1 MKKKQVL
8 VGLGT
13 VAIVAGLSNQV
24 KADETTKA
32 DLKQPE
38 TTKKVVEQVVKTPNE
53 DDVKKAKNELDKA
66 NSEVEANQ
74 KVVDNTKKEQETA
87 LKETNNAENEVK
99 KTQEIADKA
108 TPSEIKN
115 AQAGVEKNQ
124 ATVNEAEKTLESAK
138 QVDQKAQEAVN
149 AQQINVANA
158 TKQAEKAQAN
168 VENAKNK
175 VKEAESAFDSK
186 TLLKAQQDAGVLEE
200 KVQKDQEKV
209 NDLTNE
215 VTNAKNE
222 QKDLVDSGNKTRSNL
237 EADLK
242 NAGDEYLAKIITH
255 ELERKEVPEYESKT
269 SPKEEKTFVGG
280 DGKTYYTVAN
290 EDVDFDGEKTETIV
304 MKSEEDYN
312 TPHVID
318 YKKVSEE
325 VRKYLIELRK
335 INGID
340 IPVPEVTDKALKYA
354 KARSDE
360 MIAKDELSHDTK
372 LKKSDFGLRGS
383 TENASAGTLPE
394 KATESEK
401 ELAYNLILRYFN
413 DYSNASAYGTSNPD
427 EANRMNYGHRI
438 PLLSASGTGM
448 AVGSSFDENSKYG
461 NYGTL
466 QFVTDDPNYP
476 VYSTVE
482 DSYTST
488 WHLAKAENKDSDP
501 DHSEFYYNGKRVKF
515 LPKTTFIYVW
525 NETTHPKNPVYAK
538 AKEALD
544 TFNAKQAKDE
554 ATISQ
559 KLATLNAEYDTA
571 KNILEKDRAD
581 LKNANDRVADL
592 TKDNEE
598 KVKTLK
604 LAQSELAKQN
614 DELVNAQTNL
624 EKQESEL
631 RRLKTVKEN
640 TFNLVKEAEKTLTK
654 AKTELEK
661 AQQYVSDLQNA
672 PKNLEVAK
680 KHLLEAQQKLNV
692 AQKNYDEA
700 VEKLNSA
707 KAQQEEV
714 QKKYLTLS
722 KEYDKYIKDK
732 QEAEL
737 QEKLKREYNVIV
749 SKGLT
754 PVAVTDTKGKIVAY
768 KVAESPSKTAG
779 QRNKAVY
786 GAKGLVL
793 PQTGDQTRETLAMA
807 SVLAITALGFVKL
820 KRKEN

>member
-99 KTQEIADKA
+99 KAQEIADKA

-115 AQAGVEKNQ
+115 AQVGVEKNQ

-158 TKQAEKAQAN
+158 TKQVEKAQAN

-215 VTNAKNE
+215 VTNEKNK
-222 QKDLVDSGNKTRSNL
+222 QKDLVESGNKTRSSL

-242 NAGDEYLAKIITH
+242 NAGDEYLTKIITH

-304 MKSEEDYN
+304 LKSEEDYN

-360 MIAKDELSHDTK
+360 MIAKDKLSHDTK

-413 DYSNASAYGTSNPD
+413 DYGNASAYGTSNPD

-448 AVGSSFDENSKYG
+448 AVGSSFDKNSKYG

-466 QFVTDDPNYP
+466 QFVTDDPNHP
-476 VYSTVE
+476 VYPTVE
-482 DSYTST
+482 GSYTST

-515 LPKTTFIYVW
+515 LPKTTFVYVW

-604 LAQSELAKQN
+604 SAQSELAKQN
-614 DELVNAQTNL
+614 DELVNAQTDL

-754 PVAVTDTKGKIVAY
+754 PVAVTDTKGKFVAY
-768 KVAESPSKTAG
+768 KVAESPSKTAV

>member
-8 VGLGT
+8 VGLGA

-24 KADETTKA
+24 KADETAKA
-32 DLKQPE
+32 DFKQPE
-38 TTKKVVEQVVKTPNE
+38 TTKKVVEQVVQTPNE
-53 DDVKKAKNELDKA
+53 NDVKNAKSDLDKA
-66 NSEVEANQ
+66 DSEVKANQ
-74 KVVDNTKKEQETA
+74 RLVESTKKDQEIA

-99 KTQEIADKA
+99 KAQEIADKA

-115 AQAGVEKNQ
+115 AQVGVEKNQ

-158 TKQAEKAQAN
+158 TKQVEKAQAN
-168 VENAKNK
+168 VEKAKNK

-186 TLLKAQQDAGVLEE
+186 TLLKAQQDAGALEE

-215 VTNAKNE
+215 ITSAKNK
-222 QKDLVDSGNKTRSNL
+222 QKDLVESGNKTRSNL
-237 EADLK
+237 EVDLK
-242 NAGDEYLAKIITH
+242 NAGDEYLTKIITH

-325 VRKYLIELRK
+325 VHKYLIELRK

-394 KATESEK
+394 KAIESEK

-448 AVGSSFDENSKYG
+448 AVGSSFDKNSKYG

-482 DSYTST
+482 GSYTST

-515 LPKTTFIYVW
+515 LPKTTFVYVW

-554 ATISQ
+554 TTISQ
-559 KLATLNAEYDTA
+559 KLATLNTEYNTA
-571 KNILEKDRAD
+571 KNILEKDKAD
-581 LKNANDRVADL
+581 LKNANDRVANL

-598 KVKTLK
+598 KVRTLK
-604 LAQSELAKQN
+604 LAQSELTKQN
-614 DELVNAQTNL
+614 DELANTQSNL
-624 EKQESEL
+624 EKQETEL
-631 RRLKTVKEN
+631 RRLEEVKKN
-640 TFNLVKEAEKTLTK
+640 TLSLIKEAEKALNE
-654 AKTELEK
+654 AKTELAK
-661 AQQYVSDLQNA
+661 AQQYVLDLQNA
-672 PKNLEVAK
+672 PKILEVAK
-680 KHLLEAQQKLNV
+680 KDLLEAKQKLDV
-692 AQKNYDEA
+692 AQKKYDEA

-707 KAQQEEV
+707 KVQREEA
-714 QKKYLTLS
+714 QKKYLVLS
-722 KEYDKYIKDK
+722 EEYGKYIKAK

-768 KVAESPSKTAG
+768 KVAESPSKKAL
-779 QRNKAVY
+779 QHNKAVY
-786 GAKGLVL
+786 GAKGSVL
-793 PQTGDQTRETLAMA
+793 PQTGDQTEEVLAMA
-807 SVLAITALGFVKL
+807 SVLAITALGLVKV

>member
-99 KTQEIADKA
+99 KAQEIADKA

-115 AQAGVEKNQ
+115 AQVGVEKNQ

-158 TKQAEKAQAN
+158 TKQVEKAQAN

-215 VTNAKNE
+215 VTNEKNKH
-222 QKDLVDSGNKTRSNL
+222 KDLVESGNKTRSSL

-242 NAGDEYLAKIITH
+242 NAGDEYLTKIITH

-304 MKSEEDYN
+304 LKSEEDYN

-360 MIAKDELSHDTK
+360 MIAKDKLSHDTK
-372 LKKSDFGLRGS
+372 LKKSDFLCFS
-383 TENASAGTLPE
+383 LFEKHKFYIIWFSPE
-394 KATESEK
+394 DDLIIKMLEQVHQQEK
-401 ELAYNLILRYFN
+401 
-413 DYSNASAYGTSNPD
+413 
-427 EANRMNYGHRI
+427 
-438 PLLSASGTGM
+438 
-448 AVGSSFDENSKYG
+448 
-461 NYGTL
+461 
-466 QFVTDDPNYP
+466 
-476 VYSTVE
+476 
-482 DSYTST
+482 
-488 WHLAKAENKDSDP
+488 
-501 DHSEFYYNGKRVKF
+501 
-515 LPKTTFIYVW
+515 PKTSEAQNQYFRLFI
-525 NETTHPKNPVYAK
+525 
-538 AKEALD
+538 
-544 TFNAKQAKDE
+544 
-554 ATISQ
+554 
-559 KLATLNAEYDTA
+559 
-571 KNILEKDRAD
+571 
-581 LKNANDRVADL
+581 LK
-592 TKDNEE
+592 KIEE
-598 KVKTLK
+598 KY
-604 LAQSELAKQN
+604 N
-614 DELVNAQTNL
+614 D
-624 EKQESEL
+624 
-631 RRLKTVKEN
+631 
-640 TFNLVKEAEKTLTK
+640 
-654 AKTELEK
+654 
-661 AQQYVSDLQNA
+661 
-672 PKNLEVAK
+672 
-680 KHLLEAQQKLNV
+680 
-692 AQKNYDEA
+692 
-700 VEKLNSA
+700 
-707 KAQQEEV
+707 
-714 QKKYLTLS
+714 
-722 KEYDKYIKDK
+722 
-732 QEAEL
+732 
-737 QEKLKREYNVIV
+737 
-749 SKGLT
+749 
-754 PVAVTDTKGKIVAY
+754 
-768 KVAESPSKTAG
+768 
-779 QRNKAVY
+779 
-786 GAKGLVL
+786 
-793 PQTGDQTRETLAMA
+793 
-807 SVLAITALGFVKL
+807 
-820 KRKEN
+820 

>member
-1 MKKKQVL
+1 MKKKQML
-8 VGLGT
+8 IGLGT
-13 VAIVAGLSNQV
+13 VAVVVGLGNQA
-24 KADETTKA
+24 KADVVTKP
-32 DLKQPE
+32 DSKQPE
-38 TTKKVVEQVVKTPNE
+38 TTWKAVGEVVKTPSEE
-53 DDVKKAKNELDKA
+53 DVTKAKNELDKVD
-66 NSEVEANQ
+66 SEVKSHQ
-74 KVVDNTKKEQETA
+74 KAVDKAKQEQATA
-87 LKETNNAENEVK
+87 LEEKNNAESEVK
-99 KTQEIADKA
+99 KAQEIADKA

-115 AQAGVEKNQ
+115 AQADVEKKQ
-124 ATVNEAEKTLESAK
+124 ATVNEAENTLENAK

-149 AQQINVANA
+149 AQQTKVADA
-158 TKQAEKAQAN
+158 TKQVEKEQAD

-186 TLLKAQQDAGVLEE
+186 TLLKAQQDAGALEE
-200 KVQKDQEKV
+200 KVQSDQKKADALASEVAKAEK
-209 NDLTNE
+209 
-215 VTNAKNE
+215 E
-222 QKDLVDSGNKTRSNL
+222 QKDLVANGDKTRADL
-237 EADLK
+237 ETDLK
-242 NAGDEYLAKIITH
+242 NAGDEYLTEIITH

-269 SPKEEKTFVGG
+269 SPKEEKTFTGR

-304 MKSEEDYN
+304 MNSEEDYK
-312 TPHVID
+312 TPHVVD

-340 IPVPEVTDKALKYA
+340 IPVPEVTEKALKYA

-372 LKKSDFGLRGS
+372 LNKADFGLRGS

-394 KATESEK
+394 KAIESEK

-413 DYSNASAYGTSNPD
+413 DYSNASSYGTSSPN
-427 EANRMNYGHRI
+427 EANIMNYGHRI

-448 AVGSSFDENSKYG
+448 AVGSSFDEKSQYG

-466 QFVTDDPNYP
+466 QFVTDDPNHP
-476 VYSTVE
+476 VYPTVE
-482 DSYTST
+482 GSYTST

-515 LPKTTFIYVW
+515 LPKTTFVYVW

-559 KLATLNAEYDTA
+559 KLATLNAEYSTA
-571 KNILEKDRAD
+571 KSNLEKDKTD
-581 LKNANDRVADL
+581 LKVANDRVADL

-614 DELVNAQTNL
+614 DELANAKSNL
-624 EKQESEL
+624 EKQEAEL
-631 RRLKTVKEN
+631 RRLEEVKGN
-640 TFNLVKEAEKTLTK
+640 TLSLIKEAEKALNE
-654 AKTELEK
+654 AKTGLAK

-672 PKNLEVAK
+672 PKILAVAK
-680 KHLLEAQQKLNV
+680 NHLTETQQKLNV
-692 AQKNYDEA
+692 AQTNYDEA

-707 KAQQEEV
+707 KKQQEEA
-714 QKKYLTLS
+714 QKKYTAVNEEYS
-722 KEYDKYIKDK
+722 KYMKAK

-737 QEKLKREYNVIV
+737 QEKLKREYNEIV

-768 KVAESPSKTAG
+768 KVAETPSKSVA
-779 QRNKAVY
+779 QRNKVVY
-786 GAKGLVL
+786 GAKGSVL
-793 PQTGDQTRETLAMA
+793 PQTGDQTKGTLAMA
-807 SVLAITALGFVKL
+807 GVLAITTLGLAGL

>member
-1 MKKKQVL
+1 MKKKKVL
-8 VGLGT
+8 VGLGA

-38 TTKKVVEQVVKTPNE
+38 TTKKVIEQVVKTPNE

-74 KVVDNTKKEQETA
+74 RVVDNTKKERETA

-99 KTQEIADKA
+99 KAQEIADKA

-115 AQAGVEKNQ
+115 AQENVGKNQ
-124 ATVNEAEKTLESAK
+124 STVNEAEKTLENAK
-138 QVDQKAQEAVN
+138 QVDQKAQEAIN
-149 AQQINVANA
+149 AQQKNVTDA
-158 TKQAEKAQAN
+158 TKQVEKEKSD
-168 VENAKNK
+168 VETAKSK

-186 TLLKAQQDAGVLEE
+186 TLLKAQQDAGKLEE
-200 KVQKDQEKV
+200 KVQADQKRV
-209 NDLTNE
+209 DTLTEE
-215 VTNAKNE
+215 VTNAEKK
-222 QKDLVDSGNKTRSNL
+222 QKDLVTSGDKTRSNL

-242 NAGDEYLAKIITH
+242 NAGDEYLTKIITH

-394 KATESEK
+394 KAIESEK

-413 DYSNASAYGTSNPD
+413 DYSNASAYGTSSPD

-438 PLLSASGTGM
+438 PLLSASGTGI
-448 AVGSSFDENSKYG
+448 AVGSSFDKNSQYG

-466 QFVTDDPNYP
+466 QFVTDDPNHP
-476 VYSTVE
+476 VYPTVE
-482 DSYTST
+482 GSYTST

-515 LPKTTFIYVW
+515 LPKTTFVYVW

-700 VEKLNSA
+700 VKKLNSV
-707 KAQQEEV
+707 KAQREEV
-714 QKKYLTLS
+714 QKKYVTLS
-722 KEYDKYIKDK
+722 EEYNKYIKAK

-754 PVAVTDTKGKIVAY
+754 PVAVTDTKGKIIAY
-768 KVAESPSKTAG
+768 KVVENPSKTAV

-807 SVLAITALGFVKL
+807 SLLAITALGFVKL

>member
-8 VGLGT
+8 VGLGA

-24 KADETTKA
+24 KADETAKA
-32 DLKQPE
+32 DFRQPE
-38 TTKKVVEQVVKTPNE
+38 TTKKVVEQVTQTPNE
-53 DDVKKAKNELDKA
+53 NDVKKAKNELDKA

-74 KVVDNTKKEQETA
+74 KVVDGAKKEQETA

-99 KTQEIADKA
+99 KAQEIADKA

-158 TKQAEKAQAN
+158 TKQVEKAQAN

-215 VTNAKNE
+215 VTDEKNR
-222 QKDLVDSGNKTRSNL
+222 QKDLVESGNKTRSSL

-242 NAGDEYLAKIITH
+242 NAGDEYLTKIITH

-280 DGKTYYTVAN
+280 DGKNYYTVAN

-304 MKSEEDYN
+304 MKSEEEYN
-312 TPHVID
+312 APHVID

-335 INGID
+335 INGIN

-466 QFVTDDPNYP
+466 QFVTDDPNHP
-476 VYSTVE
+476 VYPTVE
-482 DSYTST
+482 GSYTST

-515 LPKTTFIYVW
+515 LPKTTFVYVW

-614 DELVNAQTNL
+614 DELVNAQTDL

-640 TFNLVKEAEKTLTK
+640 TFNLIKEAEKTLTK

-768 KVAESPSKTAG
+768 KVAESPSKTAV

>member
-8 VGLGT
+8 VGLGA
-13 VAIVAGLSNQV
+13 VAIVAGLSNQA
-24 KADETTKA
+24 KADEATKA
-32 DLKQPE
+32 DFRQPE
-38 TTKKVVEQVVKTPNE
+38 TTKKVVEQVAQTPNE
-53 DDVKKAKNELDKA
+53 NDVKKAKNEVDKA

-74 KVVDNTKKEQETA
+74 KVVDGAKKEQETA

-99 KTQEIADKA
+99 KAQEIADKA

-158 TKQAEKAQAN
+158 TKQVEKAQAN

-215 VTNAKNE
+215 VTNEKNK
-222 QKDLVDSGNKTRSNL
+222 QKDLVESGNKTRSSL

-242 NAGDEYLAKIITH
+242 NAGDEYLTKIITH

-304 MKSEEDYN
+304 LKSEEDYN

-448 AVGSSFDENSKYG
+448 AVGSSFDKNSKYG
-461 NYGTL
+461 NYRTL

-482 DSYTST
+482 GSYTST

-515 LPKTTFIYVW
+515 LPKTTFVYVW

-604 LAQSELAKQN
+604 SAQSELAKQN
-614 DELVNAQTNL
+614 DELVNAQTDL

-768 KVAESPSKTAG
+768 KVAESPSKTAV

>member
-99 KTQEIADKA
+99 KAQEIADKA

-115 AQAGVEKNQ
+115 AQVGVEKNQ

-158 TKQAEKAQAN
+158 TKQVEKAQAN

-215 VTNAKNE
+215 VTNEKNK
-222 QKDLVDSGNKTRSNL
+222 QKDLVESGNKTRSSL

-242 NAGDEYLAKIITH
+242 NAGDEYLTKIITH

-304 MKSEEDYN
+304 LKSEEDYN

-360 MIAKDELSHDTK
+360 MIAKDKLSHDTK

-383 TENASAGTLPE
+383 TENASAGMLPE

-413 DYSNASAYGTSNPD
+413 DYSNASAYGTDRPD

-448 AVGSSFDENSKYG
+448 AVGSSFDKNSKYG

-482 DSYTST
+482 GSYTST

-515 LPKTTFIYVW
+515 LPKTTFVYVW

-559 KLATLNAEYDTA
+559 KLATLNAEYNTA
-571 KNILEKDRAD
+571 KNILEKDKAD
-581 LKNANDRVADL
+581 LKNANDRVANL

-598 KVKTLK
+598 KVRTLK
-604 LAQSELAKQN
+604 SAQSELTKQN
-614 DELVNAQTNL
+614 DELANTQSNL
-624 EKQESEL
+624 EKQKAEL
-631 RRLKTVKEN
+631 RRLEEVKKN
-640 TFNLVKEAEKTLTK
+640 TLSLIKEAEKALNE
-654 AKTELEK
+654 AKTELAK

-672 PKNLEVAK
+672 PKILEVAK
-680 KHLLEAQQKLNV
+680 KHLLEAKQKLDV
-692 AQKNYDEA
+692 AQKKYDEA

-707 KAQQEEV
+707 KVQREEV

-722 KEYDKYIKDK
+722 EEYGKYIKAK

-779 QRNKAVY
+779 QHNKAVY

>member
-1 MKKKQVL
+1 MKKKQML
-8 VGLGT
+8 VGLGA
-13 VAIVAGLSNQV
+13 VAIVAGLSNQA
-24 KADETTKA
+24 KADEATKA
-32 DLKQPE
+32 DFRQPE
-38 TTKKVVEQVVKTPNE
+38 TTKKVVEQVAQTPNE
-53 DDVKKAKNELDKA
+53 NDVKKAKNEVDKA
-66 NSEVEANQ
+66 NSEVEDNQ
-74 KVVDNTKKEQETA
+74 KVVDGAKKEQETA

-99 KTQEIADKA
+99 KAQEIADKA

-115 AQAGVEKNQ
+115 AQENVGKNQ
-124 ATVNEAEKTLESAK
+124 ATVNEAEKTLENSK
-138 QVDQKAQEAVN
+138 QVDQKAQEAIN
-149 AQQINVANA
+149 AQQKNVTDA
-158 TKQAEKAQAN
+158 TKQVEKEKSD
-168 VENAKNK
+168 VETAKSK

-200 KVQKDQEKV
+200 KVQKDQEEV
-209 NDLTNE
+209 NALANE
-215 VTNAKNE
+215 VTNAKNK
-222 QKDLVDSGNKTRSNL
+222 QKDLVESGNKTRSNL

-242 NAGDEYLAKIITH
+242 NAGDEYLTKIITH

-312 TPHVID
+312 TPHVVD

-394 KATESEK
+394 KAIESEK

-413 DYSNASAYGTSNPD
+413 DYSNASAYGTDRPD

-438 PLLSASGTGM
+438 PLLSASGTGI
-448 AVGSSFDENSKYG
+448 AVGSSFDKNSQYG

-466 QFVTDDPNYP
+466 QFVTDDPNHP
-476 VYSTVE
+476 VYPTVE
-482 DSYTST
+482 GSYTST

-515 LPKTTFIYVW
+515 LPKTTFVYVW

-544 TFNAKQAKDE
+544 TFNTKQAKDE

-614 DELVNAQTNL
+614 DELVNAQTDL

-768 KVAESPSKTAG
+768 KVAESPSKTAV

>member
-1 MKKKQVL
+1 MKKKKVL
-8 VGLGT
+8 VGLGA

-99 KTQEIADKA
+99 KAQEIADKA

-115 AQAGVEKNQ
+115 AQENVGKNQ
-124 ATVNEAEKTLESAK
+124 TTVNEAEKTLENAK
-138 QVDQKAQEAVN
+138 QVDQKAQEAIN
-149 AQQINVANA
+149 AQQKNVTDA
-158 TKQAEKAQAN
+158 TKQVEKEKSD
-168 VENAKNK
+168 VETAKSK

-186 TLLKAQQDAGVLEE
+186 TLLKAQQDAGKLEE
-200 KVQKDQEKV
+200 KVQADQKRV
-209 NDLTNE
+209 DTLTEE
-215 VTNAKNE
+215 VTNAEKK
-222 QKDLVDSGNKTRSNL
+222 QKDLVTSGDKTRSNL

-242 NAGDEYLAKIITH
+242 NAGDEYLTKIITH

-325 VRKYLIELRK
+325 VRNYLIELRK

-413 DYSNASAYGTSNPD
+413 DYSNASAYGTSSPD

-438 PLLSASGTGM
+438 PLLSASGTGI
-448 AVGSSFDENSKYG
+448 AVGSSFDKNSKYG

-466 QFVTDDPNYP
+466 QFVTDDPNHP
-476 VYSTVE
+476 VYPTVE
-482 DSYTST
+482 GSYTST

-515 LPKTTFIYVW
+515 LPKTTFVYVW

-554 ATISQ
+554 AEASQ
-559 KLATLNAEYDTA
+559 RLATLNAEYNTA
-571 KNILEKDRAD
+571 KNILEKDKTD

-624 EKQESEL
+624 EKQEREL

-640 TFNLVKEAEKTLTK
+640 AFNLVKEVEKTLTK

-661 AQQYVSDLQNA
+661 AQKYVSDLQNA
-672 PKNLEVAK
+672 PKILEVVK
-680 KHLLEAQQKLNV
+680 KRLLEAQQKLNV
-692 AQKNYDEA
+692 AQKNYEEA
-700 VEKLNSA
+700 VKKLNSA
-707 KAQQEEV
+707 KIQREEL

-722 KEYDKYIKDK
+722 EEYDKYIKAK

-737 QEKLKREYNVIV
+737 QEKLKREYNAIV

-754 PVAVTDTKGKIVAY
+754 PVAVTNAKGEIVAY
-768 KVAESPSKTAG
+768 KVAESPSKTAV

>member
-8 VGLGT
+8 VGLGA
-13 VAIVAGLSNQV
+13 VAIVAGLSNQA

-32 DLKQPE
+32 DFKQPE
-38 TTKKVVEQVVKTPNE
+38 TTKKVVEQVVQTPNE
-53 DDVKKAKNELDKA
+53 NDVKNAKSDLDKA
-66 NSEVEANQ
+66 DSEVKANQ
-74 KVVDNTKKEQETA
+74 RLVENTKKDQEIA

-99 KTQEIADKA
+99 KAQEIADKA

-115 AQAGVEKNQ
+115 AQVGVEKNQ

-158 TKQAEKAQAN
+158 TKQVEKAQAN
-168 VENAKNK
+168 VEKAKNK

-186 TLLKAQQDAGVLEE
+186 TLLKAQQDAGALEE

-215 VTNAKNE
+215 VTSAKNK
-222 QKDLVDSGNKTRSNL
+222 QKDLVESGNKTRSNL
-237 EADLK
+237 EVDLK
-242 NAGDEYLAKIITH
+242 NAGDEYLTKIITH

-394 KATESEK
+394 KAIESEK

-448 AVGSSFDENSKYG
+448 AVGSSFDKNSKYG

-482 DSYTST
+482 GSYTST

-515 LPKTTFIYVW
+515 LPKTTFVYVW

-571 KNILEKDRAD
+571 KNILEKDRVD

-604 LAQSELAKQN
+604 LAQSELVKQN

-714 QKKYLTLS
+714 QKKYLILS

-768 KVAESPSKTAG
+768 KVVENPSKTAV

>member
-8 VGLGT
+8 VGLGA

-115 AQAGVEKNQ
+115 AQVGVEKNQ

-158 TKQAEKAQAN
+158 TKQVEKAQAN

-215 VTNAKNE
+215 VTNEKNK
-222 QKDLVDSGNKTRSNL
+222 QKDLVESGNKTRSSL

-242 NAGDEYLAKIITH
+242 NAGDEYLTKIITH

-304 MKSEEDYN
+304 LKSEEDYN

-360 MIAKDELSHDTK
+360 MIAKDKLSHDTK

-413 DYSNASAYGTSNPD
+413 DYGNASAYGTSNPD

-448 AVGSSFDENSKYG
+448 AVGSSFDKNSKYG

-482 DSYTST
+482 GSYTST

-515 LPKTTFIYVW
+515 LPKTTFVYVW

-559 KLATLNAEYDTA
+559 KLATLNAEYNTA
-571 KNILEKDRAD
+571 KNILEKDKAD
-581 LKNANDRVADL
+581 LKNANDRVANL

-598 KVKTLK
+598 KVRTLK
-604 LAQSELAKQN
+604 SAQSELTKQN
-614 DELVNAQTNL
+614 DELANTQSNL
-624 EKQESEL
+624 EKQKAEL
-631 RRLKTVKEN
+631 RRLEEVKKN
-640 TFNLVKEAEKTLTK
+640 TLSLIKEAEKALNE
-654 AKTELEK
+654 AKTELAK

-672 PKNLEVAK
+672 PKILEVAK
-680 KHLLEAQQKLNV
+680 KHLLEAKQKLDV
-692 AQKNYDEA
+692 AQKKYDEA

-707 KAQQEEV
+707 KVQREEV

-722 KEYDKYIKDK
+722 EEYGKYIKAK

-768 KVAESPSKTAG
+768 KVAESPSKTAV

>member
-8 VGLGT
+8 VGLGA

-38 TTKKVVEQVVKTPNE
+38 TTKKAVEQVVKTPNE

-66 NSEVEANQ
+66 NNEVEANQ
-74 KVVDNTKKEQETA
+74 KVVDNAKKEQETA

-99 KTQEIADKA
+99 KAQEIADKA

-115 AQAGVEKNQ
+115 AQVGVEKNQ

-158 TKQAEKAQAN
+158 TKQVEKAQAN

-215 VTNAKNE
+215 VTNEKNK
-222 QKDLVDSGNKTRSNL
+222 QKDLVESGNKTRSSL

-242 NAGDEYLAKIITH
+242 NAGDEYLTKIITH

-304 MKSEEDYN
+304 LKSEEDYN

-360 MIAKDELSHDTK
+360 MIAKDKLSHDTK

-413 DYSNASAYGTSNPD
+413 DYGNASAYGTSNPD

-448 AVGSSFDENSKYG
+448 AVGSSFDKNSKYG

-482 DSYTST
+482 GSYTST

-515 LPKTTFIYVW
+515 LPKTTFVYVW

-559 KLATLNAEYDTA
+559 KLATLNAEYNTA
-571 KNILEKDRAD
+571 KNILEKDKAD
-581 LKNANDRVADL
+581 LKNANDRVANL

-598 KVKTLK
+598 KVRTLK
-604 LAQSELAKQN
+604 SAQSELTKQN
-614 DELVNAQTNL
+614 DELANTQSNL
-624 EKQESEL
+624 EKQKAEL
-631 RRLKTVKEN
+631 RRLEEVKKN
-640 TFNLVKEAEKTLTK
+640 TLSLIKEAEKALNE
-654 AKTELEK
+654 AKTELAK

-672 PKNLEVAK
+672 PKILEVAK
-680 KHLLEAQQKLNV
+680 KHLLEAKQKLDV
-692 AQKNYDEA
+692 AQKKYDEA

-707 KAQQEEV
+707 KVQREEV

-722 KEYDKYIKDK
+722 EEYGKYIKAK

-779 QRNKAVY
+779 QHNKAVY

>member
-1 MKKKQVL
+1 MKKKKVL
-8 VGLGT
+8 VGLGA

-74 KVVDNTKKEQETA
+74 RVVDNTKKEQETA

-99 KTQEIADKA
+99 KAQEIADKA

-115 AQAGVEKNQ
+115 AQENVGKNQ
-124 ATVNEAEKTLESAK
+124 STVNEAEKTLENAK
-138 QVDQKAQEAVN
+138 QVDQKAQEAIN
-149 AQQINVANA
+149 AQQNNVTDA
-158 TKQAEKAQAN
+158 TKQVEKEKSD
-168 VENAKNK
+168 VETAKSK

-186 TLLKAQQDAGVLEE
+186 TLLKAQQDAGALEE
-200 KVQKDQEKV
+200 KVQKDQEEV
-209 NDLTNE
+209 NALANE
-215 VTNAKNE
+215 VTNAKNK
-222 QKDLVDSGNKTRSNL
+222 QKDLVESGNKTRSSL
-237 EADLK
+237 ELDLK
-242 NAGDEYLAKIITH
+242 NAGDEYLTKIITH

-394 KATESEK
+394 KAIESEK

-413 DYSNASAYGTSNPD
+413 DYSNASAYGTSSPD

-438 PLLSASGTGM
+438 PLLSASGTGI
-448 AVGSSFDENSKYG
+448 AVGSSFDKNSQYG

-466 QFVTDDPNYP
+466 QFVTDDPNHP
-476 VYSTVE
+476 VYPTVE
-482 DSYTST
+482 GSYTST

-515 LPKTTFIYVW
+515 LPKTTFVYVW

-571 KNILEKDRAD
+571 KNILEKDRVD

-700 VEKLNSA
+700 VKKLNSV
-707 KAQQEEV
+707 KAQREEV
-714 QKKYLTLS
+714 QKKYVTLNE
-722 KEYDKYIKDK
+722 EYNKYIKAK

-754 PVAVTDTKGKIVAY
+754 PVAVTDTKGKIIAY
-768 KVAESPSKTAG
+768 KVVENPSKTAV

-807 SVLAITALGFVKL
+807 SLLAITALGFVKL

>member
-99 KTQEIADKA
+99 KAQEIADKA

-115 AQAGVEKNQ
+115 AQVDVEKNQ

-158 TKQAEKAQAN
+158 TKQVEKAQAN

-215 VTNAKNE
+215 VTNEKNK
-222 QKDLVDSGNKTRSNL
+222 QKDLVESGNKTRSSL

-242 NAGDEYLAKIITH
+242 NAGDEYLTKIITH

-304 MKSEEDYN
+304 LKSEEDYN

-360 MIAKDELSHDTK
+360 MIAKDKLSHDTK

-413 DYSNASAYGTSNPD
+413 DYGNASAYGTSNPD

-448 AVGSSFDENSKYG
+448 AVGSSFDKNSKYG

-482 DSYTST
+482 GSYTST

-515 LPKTTFIYVW
+515 LPKTTFVYVW

-559 KLATLNAEYDTA
+559 KLATLNAEYNTA
-571 KNILEKDRAD
+571 KNILEKDKAD
-581 LKNANDRVADL
+581 LKNANDRVANL

-598 KVKTLK
+598 KVRTLK
-604 LAQSELAKQN
+604 SAQSELTKQN
-614 DELVNAQTNL
+614 DELANTQSNL
-624 EKQESEL
+624 EKQKAEL
-631 RRLKTVKEN
+631 RRLEEVKKN
-640 TFNLVKEAEKTLTK
+640 TLSLIKEAEKALNE
-654 AKTELEK
+654 AKTELAK

-672 PKNLEVAK
+672 PKILEVAK
-680 KHLLEAQQKLNV
+680 KHLLEAKQKLDV
-692 AQKNYDEA
+692 AQKKYDEA

-707 KAQQEEV
+707 KVQREEV

-722 KEYDKYIKDK
+722 EEYGKYIKAK

-768 KVAESPSKTAG
+768 KVAESPSKTAV

-793 PQTGDQTRETLAMA
+793 PQTGDQTRETLAIA

>member
-99 KTQEIADKA
+99 KAQEIADKA

-115 AQAGVEKNQ
+115 AQVGVEKNQ

-158 TKQAEKAQAN
+158 TKQVEKAQAN

-215 VTNAKNE
+215 VTNEKNK
-222 QKDLVDSGNKTRSNL
+222 QKDLVESGNKTRSSL

-242 NAGDEYLAKIITH
+242 NAGDEYLTKIITH

-304 MKSEEDYN
+304 LKSEEDYN

-360 MIAKDELSHDTK
+360 MIAKDKLSHDTK

-413 DYSNASAYGTSNPD
+413 DYGNASAYGTSNPD

-448 AVGSSFDENSKYG
+448 AVDSSFDKNSKYG

-482 DSYTST
+482 GSYTST

-515 LPKTTFIYVW
+515 LPKTTFVYVW

-559 KLATLNAEYDTA
+559 KLATLNAEYNTA
-571 KNILEKDRAD
+571 KNILEKDKAD
-581 LKNANDRVADL
+581 LKNANDRVANL

-598 KVKTLK
+598 KVRTLK
-604 LAQSELAKQN
+604 SAQSELTKQN
-614 DELVNAQTNL
+614 DELANTQSNL
-624 EKQESEL
+624 EKQKAEL
-631 RRLKTVKEN
+631 RRLEEVKKN
-640 TFNLVKEAEKTLTK
+640 TLSLIKEAEKALNE
-654 AKTELEK
+654 AKTELAK

-672 PKNLEVAK
+672 PKILEVAK
-680 KHLLEAQQKLNV
+680 KHLLEAKQKLDV
-692 AQKNYDEA
+692 AQKKYDEA

-707 KAQQEEV
+707 KVQREEV

-722 KEYDKYIKDK
+722 EEYGKYIKAK

-779 QRNKAVY
+779 QHNKAVY

>member
-38 TTKKVVEQVVKTPNE
+38 TTKKVVEQVMKTPNE

-99 KTQEIADKA
+99 KAQEIADKA

-115 AQAGVEKNQ
+115 AQVGVEKNQ

-158 TKQAEKAQAN
+158 TKQVEKAQAN

-215 VTNAKNE
+215 VTNEKNK
-222 QKDLVDSGNKTRSNL
+222 QKDLVESGNKTRSSL

-242 NAGDEYLAKIITH
+242 NAGDEYLTKIITH

-360 MIAKDELSHDTK
+360 MIAKDKLSHDTK

-413 DYSNASAYGTSNPD
+413 DYGNASAYGTSNPD

-448 AVGSSFDENSKYG
+448 AVGSSFDKNSKYG

-482 DSYTST
+482 GSYTST

-515 LPKTTFIYVW
+515 LPKTTFVYVW

-559 KLATLNAEYDTA
+559 KLATLNAEYNTA
-571 KNILEKDRAD
+571 KNILEKDKAD
-581 LKNANDRVADL
+581 LKNANDRVANL

-598 KVKTLK
+598 KVRTLK
-604 LAQSELAKQN
+604 SAQSELTKQN
-614 DELVNAQTNL
+614 DELANTQSNL
-624 EKQESEL
+624 EKQKAEL
-631 RRLKTVKEN
+631 RRLEEVKKN
-640 TFNLVKEAEKTLTK
+640 TLSLIKEAEKALNE
-654 AKTELEK
+654 AKTELAK

-700 VEKLNSA
+700 VKKLNSV
-707 KAQQEEV
+707 KAQREEV
-714 QKKYLTLS
+714 QKKYVTLS
-722 KEYDKYIKDK
+722 EEYNKYIKAK

-768 KVAESPSKTAG
+768 KVAESPSKTAV

>member
-87 LKETNNAENEVK
+87 LKETNNVENEVK
-99 KTQEIADKA
+99 KAQEIADKA

-115 AQAGVEKNQ
+115 AQVGVEKNQ

-158 TKQAEKAQAN
+158 TKQVEKAQAN

-215 VTNAKNE
+215 VTNEKNK
-222 QKDLVDSGNKTRSNL
+222 QKDLVESGNKTRSSL

-242 NAGDEYLAKIITH
+242 NAGDEYLTKIITH

-304 MKSEEDYN
+304 LKSEEDYN

-360 MIAKDELSHDTK
+360 MIAKDKLSHDTK

-413 DYSNASAYGTSNPD
+413 DYGNASAYGTSNPD

-448 AVGSSFDENSKYG
+448 AVGSSFDKNSKYG

-482 DSYTST
+482 GSYTST

-515 LPKTTFIYVW
+515 LPKTTFVYVW

-559 KLATLNAEYDTA
+559 KLATLNAEYNTA
-571 KNILEKDRAD
+571 KNILEKDKAD

-700 VEKLNSA
+700 VKKLNSV
-707 KAQQEEV
+707 KAQREEV
-714 QKKYLTLS
+714 QKKYVTLS
-722 KEYDKYIKDK
+722 EEYNKYIKAK

-754 PVAVTDTKGKIVAY
+754 PVAVTDTKGKIIAY
-768 KVAESPSKTAG
+768 KVAESPSKTAV

>member
-1 MKKKQVL
+1 MERSDFMNKVREIQLGELSLLKNFIAICSKHDLRYYALGGTLLGAIRHKGFIPWDDDMDLGMPRKDYEKFLSICKKELPEHVIL
-8 VGLGT
+8 RLHDDNLGNT
-13 VAIVAGLSNQV
+13 SIMDTSLQIPFGDELCSPFIDIFPLDGYPDDRFHYFIHTNKIKFYRALSKISVIDRLHDRDRGSFENAIVSISKV
-24 KADETTKA
+24 
-32 DLKQPE
+32 LK
-38 TTKKVVEQVVKTPNE
+38 
-53 DDVKKAKNELDKA
+53 L
-66 NSEVEANQ
+66 
-74 KVVDNTKKEQETA
+74 
-87 LKETNNAENEVK
+87 
-99 KTQEIADKA
+99 
-108 TPSEIKN
+108 
-115 AQAGVEKNQ
+115 
-124 ATVNEAEKTLESAK
+124 
-138 QVDQKAQEAVN
+138 
-149 AQQINVANA
+149 
-158 TKQAEKAQAN
+158 
-168 VENAKNK
+168 NK
-175 VKEAESAFDSK
+175 
-186 TLLKAQQDAGVLEE
+186 LLKTATINNKLQNLIKQYDFETSSIVGNVLGSYRERE
-200 KVQKDQEKV
+200 LARK
-209 NDLTNE
+209 E
-215 VTNAKNE
+215 VFGE
-222 QKDLVDSGNKTRSNL
+222 PQLLEFENL
-237 EADLK
+237 EISCHA
-242 NAGDEYLAKIITH
+242 NPDEYLTKIITH

-269 SPKEEKTFVGG
+269 SSKEEKTFVGG

-312 TPHVID
+312 TPHVVD

-394 KATESEK
+394 KAIESEK

-413 DYSNASAYGTSNPD
+413 DYSNASAYGTDRPD

-438 PLLSASGTGM
+438 PLLSASGTGI
-448 AVGSSFDENSKYG
+448 AVGSSFDKNSQYG

-466 QFVTDDPNYP
+466 QFVTDDPNHP
-476 VYSTVE
+476 VYPTVE
-482 DSYTST
+482 GSYNST

-515 LPKTTFIYVW
+515 LPKTTFVYVW

-631 RRLKTVKEN
+631 RRLKTVKGN

-661 AQQYVSDLQNA
+661 AQQYVSD
-672 PKNLEVAK
+672 
-680 KHLLEAQQKLNV
+680 
-692 AQKNYDEA
+692 
-700 VEKLNSA
+700 
-707 KAQQEEV
+707 
-714 QKKYLTLS
+714 
-722 KEYDKYIKDK
+722 
-732 QEAEL
+732 
-737 QEKLKREYNVIV
+737 
-749 SKGLT
+749 
-754 PVAVTDTKGKIVAY
+754 
-768 KVAESPSKTAG
+768 
-779 QRNKAVY
+779 
-786 GAKGLVL
+786 
-793 PQTGDQTRETLAMA
+793 
-807 SVLAITALGFVKL
+807 
-820 KRKEN
+820 

>member
-1 MKKKQVL
+1 
-8 VGLGT
+8 
-13 VAIVAGLSNQV
+13 
-24 KADETTKA
+24 
-32 DLKQPE
+32 
-38 TTKKVVEQVVKTPNE
+38 
-53 DDVKKAKNELDKA
+53 
-66 NSEVEANQ
+66 
-74 KVVDNTKKEQETA
+74 
-87 LKETNNAENEVK
+87 
-99 KTQEIADKA
+99 
-108 TPSEIKN
+108 
-115 AQAGVEKNQ
+115 
-124 ATVNEAEKTLESAK
+124 
-138 QVDQKAQEAVN
+138 
-149 AQQINVANA
+149 
-158 TKQAEKAQAN
+158 
-168 VENAKNK
+168 
-175 VKEAESAFDSK
+175 
-186 TLLKAQQDAGVLEE
+186 
-200 KVQKDQEKV
+200 
-209 NDLTNE
+209 
-215 VTNAKNE
+215 
-222 QKDLVDSGNKTRSNL
+222 
-237 EADLK
+237 
-242 NAGDEYLAKIITH
+242 
-255 ELERKEVPEYESKT
+255 
-269 SPKEEKTFVGG
+269 
-280 DGKTYYTVAN
+280 
-290 EDVDFDGEKTETIV
+290 

-312 TPHVID
+312 TPHVVD

-340 IPVPEVTDKALKYA
+340 IPVPEVTEKALKYA

-372 LKKSDFGLRGS
+372 LNKADFGLRGS

-394 KATESEK
+394 KAIESEK

-413 DYSNASAYGTSNPD
+413 DYSNASSYGTSSPN
-427 EANRMNYGHRI
+427 EANIMNYGHRI

-448 AVGSSFDENSKYG
+448 AVGSSFDEKSQYG

-466 QFVTDDPNYP
+466 QFVTDDPNHP
-476 VYSTVE
+476 VYPTVE
-482 DSYTST
+482 GSYTST

-515 LPKTTFIYVW
+515 LPKTTFVYVW

-700 VEKLNSA
+700 VKKLNSV
-707 KAQQEEV
+707 KAQREEV
-714 QKKYLTLS
+714 QKKYVTLS
-722 KEYDKYIKDK
+722 EEYNKYIKAK

-754 PVAVTDTKGKIVAY
+754 PVAVTDTKGKIIAY
-768 KVAESPSKTAG
+768 KVAESPSKTAV

>member
-115 AQAGVEKNQ
+115 AQENVGKNQ
-124 ATVNEAEKTLESAK
+124 ATVNEAEKTLENAK
-138 QVDQKAQEAVN
+138 QVDQKAQEAIN
-149 AQQINVANA
+149 AQQKNVTDA
-158 TKQAEKAQAN
+158 TKQVEKEKSD
-168 VENAKNK
+168 VETAKSK
-175 VKEAESAFDSK
+175 VKGAESAFDSK

-200 KVQKDQEKV
+200 KVQKDQEEV
-209 NDLTNE
+209 NALANE
-215 VTNAKNE
+215 VTNAKNK
-222 QKDLVDSGNKTRSNL
+222 QKDLVESGNKTRSNL

-242 NAGDEYLAKIITH
+242 NAGDEYLTKIITH

-304 MKSEEDYN
+304 LKSEEDYN

-448 AVGSSFDENSKYG
+448 AVGSSFDKNSKYG

-482 DSYTST
+482 GSYTST

-515 LPKTTFIYVW
+515 LPKTTFVYVW

-559 KLATLNAEYDTA
+559 KLATLNAEYNTA
-571 KNILEKDRAD
+571 KNILEKDKAD

-604 LAQSELAKQN
+604 SAQSELAKQN
-614 DELVNAQTNL
+614 DELVNAQTDL

-768 KVAESPSKTAG
+768 KVAESPSKTAV

>member
-115 AQAGVEKNQ
+115 AQENVGKNQ
-124 ATVNEAEKTLESAK
+124 ATVNEAEKTLENAK
-138 QVDQKAQEAVN
+138 QVDQKAQEAIN
-149 AQQINVANA
+149 AQQKNVTDA
-158 TKQAEKAQAN
+158 TKQVEKEKSD
-168 VENAKNK
+168 VETAKSK

-200 KVQKDQEKV
+200 KVQKDQEEV
-209 NDLTNE
+209 NALANE
-215 VTNAKNE
+215 VTNAKNK
-222 QKDLVDSGNKTRSNL
+222 QKDLVESGNKTRSNL

-242 NAGDEYLAKIITH
+242 NAGDEYLTKIITH

-312 TPHVID
+312 TPHVVD

-394 KATESEK
+394 KAIESEK

-413 DYSNASAYGTSNPD
+413 DYSNASAYGTDRPG

-438 PLLSASGTGM
+438 PLLSASGTGI
-448 AVGSSFDENSKYG
+448 AVGSSFDKNSQYG

-466 QFVTDDPNYP
+466 QFVTDDPNHP
-476 VYSTVE
+476 VYPTVE
-482 DSYTST
+482 GSYTST

-515 LPKTTFIYVW
+515 LPKTTFVYVW

-614 DELVNAQTNL
+614 DELVNAQTDL

-768 KVAESPSKTAG
+768 KVAESPSKTAV

>member
-186 TLLKAQQDAGVLEE
+186 MLLKAQQDAGVLEE

-242 NAGDEYLAKIITH
+242 NAGDEYLTKIITH

-488 WHLAKAENKDSDP
+488 WHLAEAENKDSDP

>member
-115 AQAGVEKNQ
+115 AQENVGKNQ
-124 ATVNEAEKTLESAK
+124 ATVNEAEKTLENAK
-138 QVDQKAQEAVN
+138 QVDQKAQEAIN
-149 AQQINVANA
+149 AQQKNVTDA
-158 TKQAEKAQAN
+158 TKQVEKEKSD
-168 VENAKNK
+168 VETAKSK

-200 KVQKDQEKV
+200 KVQKDQEEV
-209 NDLTNE
+209 NALANE
-215 VTNAKNE
+215 VTNAKNK
-222 QKDLVDSGNKTRSNL
+222 QKDLVESGNKTRSNL

-242 NAGDEYLAKIITH
+242 NAGDEYLTKIITH

-312 TPHVID
+312 TPHVVD

-394 KATESEK
+394 KAIESEK

-413 DYSNASAYGTSNPD
+413 DYSNASTYGTDRPD

-438 PLLSASGTGM
+438 PLLSASGTGI
-448 AVGSSFDENSKYG
+448 AVGSSFDKNSQYG

-466 QFVTDDPNYP
+466 QFVTDDPNHP
-476 VYSTVE
+476 VYPTVE
-482 DSYTST
+482 GSYTST

-515 LPKTTFIYVW
+515 LPKTTFVYVW

-614 DELVNAQTNL
+614 DELVNAQTDL

-768 KVAESPSKTAG
+768 KVAESPSKTAV

>member
-8 VGLGT
+8 VGLGA

-24 KADETTKA
+24 KADETAKA
-32 DLKQPE
+32 DFKQPE
-38 TTKKVVEQVVKTPNE
+38 TTKKVVEQVVQTPNE
-53 DDVKKAKNELDKA
+53 NDVKNAKSDFDKA
-66 NSEVEANQ
+66 DSEVKANQ
-74 KVVDNTKKEQETA
+74 RLVESTKKDQEIA

-99 KTQEIADKA
+99 KAQEIADKA

-115 AQAGVEKNQ
+115 AQVGVEKNQ

-158 TKQAEKAQAN
+158 TKQVEKAQAN
-168 VENAKNK
+168 VEKAKNK

-186 TLLKAQQDAGVLEE
+186 TLLKAQQDAGALEE

-215 VTNAKNE
+215 ITSAKNK
-222 QKDLVDSGNKTRSNL
+222 QKDLVESGNKTRSNL
-237 EADLK
+237 EVDLK
-242 NAGDEYLAKIITH
+242 NAGDEYLTKIITH

-394 KATESEK
+394 KAIESEK

-448 AVGSSFDENSKYG
+448 AVGSSFDKNSKYG

-482 DSYTST
+482 GSYTST

-515 LPKTTFIYVW
+515 LPKTTFVYVW

-554 ATISQ
+554 TTISQ
-559 KLATLNAEYDTA
+559 KLATLNTEYNTA
-571 KNILEKDRAD
+571 KNILEKDKAD
-581 LKNANDRVADL
+581 LKNANDRVANL

-598 KVKTLK
+598 KVRTLK
-604 LAQSELAKQN
+604 LAQSELTKQN
-614 DELVNAQTNL
+614 DELANTQSNL
-624 EKQESEL
+624 EKQETEL
-631 RRLKTVKEN
+631 RRLEEVKKN
-640 TFNLVKEAEKTLTK
+640 TLSLIKEAEKALNE
-654 AKTELEK
+654 AKTELAK
-661 AQQYVSDLQNA
+661 AQQYVLDLQNA
-672 PKNLEVAK
+672 PKILEVAK
-680 KHLLEAQQKLNV
+680 KDLLEAKQKLDV
-692 AQKNYDEA
+692 AQKKYDEA

-707 KAQQEEV
+707 KVQREEA
-714 QKKYLTLS
+714 QKKYLVLS
-722 KEYDKYIKDK
+722 EEYGKYIKAK

-768 KVAESPSKTAG
+768 KVAESPSKKAL
-779 QRNKAVY
+779 QHNKAVY
-786 GAKGLVL
+786 GAKGSVL
-793 PQTGDQTRETLAMA
+793 PQTGDQTEEVLAMA

>member
-24 KADETTKA
+24 KADETAKA
-32 DLKQPE
+32 DFKQPE
-38 TTKKVVEQVVKTPNE
+38 TTKKVVEQVAKTPNE
-53 DDVKKAKNELDKA
+53 NDVKKAKNELDKA

-74 KVVDNTKKEQETA
+74 KVVDGAKKEQETA
-87 LKETNNAENEVK
+87 LKEINNAENEVNK
-99 KTQEIADKA
+99 AQEIADKA

-115 AQAGVEKNQ
+115 AQVGVEKNQ
-124 ATVNEAEKTLESAK
+124 ATVNEAKKTLESAK
-138 QVDQKAQEAVN
+138 QVDQNAQEAVN

-158 TKQAEKAQAN
+158 TKQVEKAQAN
-168 VENAKNK
+168 VENAKSK

-186 TLLKAQQDAGVLEE
+186 TLLKAQQDAGALEE

-215 VTNAKNE
+215 VTNAKNK
-222 QKDLVDSGNKTRSNL
+222 QKDLVESGNKTRSNL

-242 NAGDEYLAKIITH
+242 NAGDEYLTKIITH

-394 KATESEK
+394 KAIESEK

-448 AVGSSFDENSKYG
+448 AVGSSFDKNSKYG

-482 DSYTST
+482 GSYTST

-515 LPKTTFIYVW
+515 LPKTTFVYVW

-554 ATISQ
+554 TTISQ
-559 KLATLNAEYDTA
+559 KLATLNTEYNTA
-571 KNILEKDRAD
+571 KNILEKDKAD

-598 KVKTLK
+598 KVRTLK
-604 LAQSELAKQN
+604 SAQTELTKQN
-614 DELVNAQTNL
+614 DELANTQSNL
-624 EKQESEL
+624 EKQEAEL
-631 RRLKTVKEN
+631 RRLEEAKKN
-640 TFNLVKEAEKTLTK
+640 TLSLIKEAEKALNE
-654 AKTELEK
+654 AETELVK

-672 PKNLEVAK
+672 PKILEVAK
-680 KHLLEAQQKLNV
+680 KDLLEAKQKLDV
-692 AQKNYDEA
+692 AQKKYDEA

-707 KAQQEEV
+707 KVQREEV
-714 QKKYLTLS
+714 QKKYLALS
-722 KEYDKYIKDK
+722 EEYGKYIKAK

-754 PVAVTDTKGKIVAY
+754 PIAVTDTKGKIVAY
-768 KVAESPSKTAG
+768 KVAESPSKKAL

>member
-8 VGLGT
+8 VGLGA

-38 TTKKVVEQVVKTPNE
+38 TTKKAVEQVVKTPNE

-66 NSEVEANQ
+66 NNEVEANQ
-74 KVVDNTKKEQETA
+74 KVVDNAKKEQETA

-115 AQAGVEKNQ
+115 AQENVGKNQ
-124 ATVNEAEKTLESAK
+124 STVNEAEKTLENAK
-138 QVDQKAQEAVN
+138 QVDQKAQEAIN
-149 AQQINVANA
+149 AQQKNVTDA
-158 TKQAEKAQAN
+158 TKQVEKEKSD
-168 VENAKNK
+168 VEIAKSK

-186 TLLKAQQDAGVLEE
+186 TLLKAQQDAGALEE
-200 KVQKDQEKV
+200 KVQKDQEEV
-209 NDLTNE
+209 NALANE
-215 VTNAKNE
+215 VTNAKNK
-222 QKDLVDSGNKTRSNL
+222 QKDLVESGNKTRSSL
-237 EADLK
+237 ELDLK
-242 NAGDEYLAKIITH
+242 NAGDEYLTKIITH

-312 TPHVID
+312 TPHVVD

-394 KATESEK
+394 KAIESEK

-413 DYSNASAYGTSNPD
+413 DYSNASAYGTDHPD

-438 PLLSASGTGM
+438 PLLSASGTGI
-448 AVGSSFDENSKYG
+448 AVGSSFDKNSQYG

-466 QFVTDDPNYP
+466 QFVTDDPNHP
-476 VYSTVE
+476 VYPTVE
-482 DSYTST
+482 GSYTST

-515 LPKTTFIYVW
+515 LPKTTFVYVW

-700 VEKLNSA
+700 VKKLNSV
-707 KAQQEEV
+707 KAQREEV
-714 QKKYLTLS
+714 QKKYVTLS
-722 KEYDKYIKDK
+722 EEYNKYIKAK

-754 PVAVTDTKGKIVAY
+754 PVAVTDTKGKIIAY
-768 KVAESPSKTAG
+768 KVAESPSKTAV